1 MKTTEFSI
9 TSGSDVQIDQDS
21 CTPADW
27 FLNRIV
33 RQSSVRSKPAIWSA
47 PYSTRTRT
55 CSLRYGFTTI
65 TIRIGR
71 KAMTLGG
78 DSSRAAIARSSA
90 IRETKRLASIELAQ
104 DDRVQRPSKLWSGM
118 HVSEP
123 KAKSL

>member
-1 MKTTEFSI
+1 MQSIVVMFLSVLTGTGTTH
-9 TSGSDVQIDQDS
+9 
-21 CTPADW
+21 ADA
-27 FLNRIV
+27 R
-33 RQSSVRSKPAIWSA
+33 SVVYQK
-47 PYSTRTRT
+47 
-55 CSLRYGFTTI
+55 F

>member
-1 MKTTEFSI
+1 MKNKNEVTGNLLLGCTVLRITPEF
-9 TSGSDVQIDQDS
+9 
-21 CTPADW
+21 P
-27 FLNRIV
+27 
-33 RQSSVRSKPAIWSA
+33 
-47 PYSTRTRT
+47 
-55 CSLRYGFTTI
+55 
-65 TIRIGR
+65 IRIGR